1 MNIQL
6 YCMHVYILH
15 EHTIVLYA
23 CMYIYCMNIQLH
35 SMHTV
40 CMHIYCMNIQLYS
53 MHTVAYIHLI
63 TDKTL
68 IYPILTIQHQKKEL
82 PNLFLPK
89 IWFIPNPCISLRYQ
103 PIIPIP
109 SLNNYERCLIRPSS
123 LPAMR
128 NRGLTEDC
136 GFKSSRYNSIYFLIS
151 IKIEVS
157 MVTNL

>member
-1 MNIQL
+1 MHACIYTAWTYNCTV
-6 YCMHVYILH
+6 CMHVYILH
-15 EHTIVLYA
+15 EHTIVQYA
-23 CMYIYCMNIQLH
+23 YM
-35 SMHTV
+35 
-40 CMHIYCMNIQLYS
+40 
-53 MHTVAYIHLI
+53 HLI

-89 IWFIPNPCISLRYQ
+89 MWFIPNPCVSLRYQ
-103 PIIPIP
+103 SIIPIP

>member
-1 MNIQL
+1 
-6 YCMHVYILH
+6 MHACIYTAWI
-15 EHTIVLYA
+15 YA
-23 CMYIYCMNIQLH
+23 SDY
-35 SMHTV
+35 
-40 CMHIYCMNIQLYS
+40 MHIVCIYASDYRQNTDLPNIHNS
-53 MHTVAYIHLI
+53 T
-63 TDKTL
+63 
-68 IYPILTIQHQKKEL
+68 PRKEL

-89 IWFIPNPCISLRYQ
+89 MWFIPNPCVSLRYQ
-103 PIIPIP
+103 SIIPIP

>member
-1 MNIQL
+1 
-6 YCMHVYILH
+6 MHACIYTAWI
-15 EHTIVLYA
+15 YA
-23 CMYIYCMNIQLH
+23 SDY
-35 SMHTV
+35 
-40 CMHIYCMNIQLYS
+40 MHIVCIYASDYRQNTDLPNIHNS
-53 MHTVAYIHLI
+53 T
-63 TDKTL
+63 
-68 IYPILTIQHQKKEL
+68 PRKEL

-89 IWFIPNPCISLRYQ
+89 MWFIPNPCISLWYQ
-103 PIIPIP
+103 PIIPMP

-151 IKIEVS
+151 VKIEVS